1 MQENIQDGLQDNLQ
15 VKSADK
21 MGTMPINKLIITMA
35 LPMIIS
41 MLVQAMY
48 NIVDS
53 VFVAGV
59 SYNAFTALS
68 LAFPWQNLMIAVSV
82 GTGVGVN
89 ALLSKSLGEGNYERA
104 NKVAGN
110 SIVLAVL
117 SSLVFVILGL
127 TASQVYFEFQVK
139 FSQGI
144 AQEAVDEV
152 IAAGKEYISICSTLS
167 IGIFMQVCFERL
179 LQATGKTKFVMISQM
194 AGAIT
199 NIVLD
204 YVFIK
209 ICGWGVAGAA
219 YATVIG
225 QCLGAALA
233 AIFCVRFNKDI
244 HFHIKYLKL
253 SGKVL
258 SAVYKVGVP
267 SIIMSA
273 IGSLMVFLMNLIL
286 IRFEGVGMDAV
297 TIFGV
302 YFKLMSMVFMP
313 VFGLNNGIVPIIAYN
328 FGAKQHERIKKTTDL
343 SLIYA
348 TAIMAIGFLIM
359 QIEPSSLILLMLNN
373 FSLKNVTPEMQ
384 TLVDSMGITAFRV
397 MSISWLFAG
406 ASIVCSSVIQAVGK
420 GVMSLFISLMR
431 QLIVLLPVAYLLS
444 LTGKLN
450 AVWWSFPIAEVVALI
465 ASVIFLGVTIKFIK
479 RYTESG
485 EGQALYEGAAE
496 DNRDTDAIE
505 AQSGKSKNADAQT
518 AQEDKEN
525 TEDNGE
531 FAFSQPLGIEKEN
544 KD

>member
-1 MQENIQDGLQDNLQ
+1 MQEDIKTAVQENLQ
-15 VKSADK
+15 AKSADK
-21 MGTMPINKLIITMA
+21 MGTMPVNKLIITMA
-35 LPMIIS
+35 LPMIVS

-53 VFVAGV
+53 IFVAGV

-68 LAFPWQNLMIAVSV
+68 LAFPWQNLMIAVAV

-89 ALLSKSLGEGNYERA
+89 ALLSKCLGEGNYERA
-104 NKVAGN
+104 NRVAGN
-110 SIVLAVL
+110 SIVLAIL
-117 SSLVFVILGL
+117 SSLVFVILGF
-127 TASQVYFEFQVK
+127 TASEVFFEFQVK

-144 AQEAVDEV
+144 AKEAVDEV
-152 IAAGKEYISICSTLS
+152 IAAGKEYISICSILS

-328 FGAKQHERIKKTTDL
+328 FGAKLHERIKKTTDL

-384 TLVDSMGITAFRV
+384 TLVDSIGISAFRV

-420 GVMSLFISLMR
+420 GVMSLMISLLR
-431 QLIVLLPVAYLLS
+431 QLIVLLPVAYFLS
-444 LTGKLN
+444 LTGNLN

-465 ASVIFLGVTIKFIK
+465 VSVIFLGLTIKFIK

-485 EGQALYEGAAE
+485 KDVALYA
-496 DNRDTDAIE
+496 NT
-505 AQSGKSKNADAQT
+505 ADS
-518 AQEDKEN
+518 EKIEN
-525 TEDNGE
+525 TEEQTTREENSQTEILQDFDENTQDIQVE
-531 FAFSQPLGIEKEN
+531 TSSQPFATQKEN
-544 KD
+544 KA

>member
-1 MQENIQDGLQDNLQ
+1 MEENIQI
-15 VKSADK
+15 KSADK
-21 MGTMPINKLIITMA
+21 MGTMPVNKLIVTMA
-35 LPMIIS
+35 LPMIVS

-53 VFVAGV
+53 IFVAGV

-68 LAFPWQNLMIAVSV
+68 LAFPWQNLMIAVAV

-89 ALLSKSLGEGNYERA
+89 ALLSKSLGEGNYDRA
-104 NKVAGN
+104 NRVAGN
-110 SIVLAVL
+110 SIILAIL
-117 SSLVFVILGL
+117 SSLVFVILGFTL
-127 TASQVYFEFQVK
+127 SETFFEFQVK

-144 AQEAVDEV
+144 AEEAVSEV
-152 IAAGKEYISICSTLS
+152 VAAGKEYISICSIIS

-194 AGAIT
+194 TGAVT

-244 HFHIKYLKL
+244 HFHVKYLKL

-258 SAVYKVGVP
+258 AATYKVGVP

-286 IRFEGVGMDAV
+286 IRFEGIGMDAV

-328 FGAKQHERIKKTTDL
+328 FGAKQHERIKKTTNL

-384 TLVDSMGITAFRV
+384 TLVDTIGISAFRI

-420 GVMSLFISLMR
+420 GVTSLMISLMR

-450 AVWWSFPIAEVVALI
+450 AVWWSFPIAEAAALVV
-465 ASVIFLGVTIKFIK
+465 SVICLGVTIKYIK
-479 RYTESG
+479 RCTEEDPALGVEGLSTDAAVQTESV
-485 EGQALYEGAAE
+485 AE
-496 DNRDTDAIE
+496 SEN
-505 AQSGKSKNADAQT
+505 S
-518 AQEDKEN
+518 N
-525 TEDNGE
+525 TEIDCGNTSE
-531 FAFSQPLGIEKEN
+531 GISDVQSDEA
-544 KD
+544 DIG

>member
-1 MQENIQDGLQDNLQ
+1 MQEDIKTAVQENLQ
-15 VKSADK
+15 AKSADK
-21 MGTMPINKLIITMA
+21 MGTMPVNKLIITMA
-35 LPMIIS
+35 LPMIVS

-53 VFVAGV
+53 IFVAGV

-68 LAFPWQNLMIAVSV
+68 LAFPWQNLMIAVAV

-104 NKVAGN
+104 NRVAGN
-110 SIVLAVL
+110 SIVLAIL
-117 SSLVFVILGL
+117 SSLVFVILGF
-127 TASQVYFEFQVK
+127 TASEVFFEFQVK

-144 AQEAVDEV
+144 AKEAVDEV
-152 IAAGKEYISICSTLS
+152 IAAGKEYISICSILS

-328 FGAKQHERIKKTTDL
+328 FGAKLHERIKKTTDL

-384 TLVDSMGITAFRV
+384 TLVDSIGISAFRV

-420 GVMSLFISLMR
+420 GVMSLMISLLR
-431 QLIVLLPVAYLLS
+431 QLIVLLPVAYFLS
-444 LTGKLN
+444 LTGNLN

-465 ASVIFLGVTIKFIK
+465 VSVIFLGLTIKFIK

-485 EGQALYEGAAE
+485 KDVALYA
-496 DNRDTDAIE
+496 NT
-505 AQSGKSKNADAQT
+505 ADS
-518 AQEDKEN
+518 EKIEN
-525 TEDNGE
+525 TEEQTTREENSQTEILQDFDENTQDIQVE
-531 FAFSQPLGIEKEN
+531 TSSQPFATQKEN
-544 KD
+544 KA

>member
-1 MQENIQDGLQDNLQ
+1 MKKNLQ
-15 VKSADK
+15 AKSADK
-21 MGTMPINKLIITMA
+21 MGTMPVNKLIITMA
-35 LPMIIS
+35 LPMIVS

-53 VFVAGV
+53 IFVAGV

-68 LAFPWQNLMIAVSV
+68 LAFPWQNLMIAVAV

-104 NKVAGN
+104 NRVAGN
-110 SIVLAVL
+110 SIVLAIL
-117 SSLVFVILGL
+117 SSLVFVILGF
-127 TASQVYFEFQVK
+127 TASEVFFEFQVK

-144 AQEAVDEV
+144 AKEAVDEV
-152 IAAGKEYISICSTLS
+152 IAAGKEYISICSILS

-225 QCLGAALA
+225 QCLGAAMA

-328 FGAKQHERIKKTTDL
+328 FGAKLHERIKKTTDL

-373 FSLKNVTPEMQ
+373 FSLKNVTSEMQ
-384 TLVDSMGITAFRV
+384 TLVDSMGISAFRV

-420 GVMSLFISLMR
+420 GVMSLMISLLR
-431 QLIVLLPVAYLLS
+431 QLIVLLPVAYFLS
-444 LTGKLN
+444 LTGNLN

-465 ASVIFLGVTIKFIK
+465 VSVIFLGLTIKFIK

-485 EGQALYEGAAE
+485 KDVALYA
-496 DNRDTDAIE
+496 N
-505 AQSGKSKNADAQT
+505 KADS
-518 AQEDKEN
+518 EKIEN
-525 TEDNGE
+525 TEAQTTREEN
-531 FAFSQPLGIEKEN
+531 SQTEILQDEKEN
-544 KD
+544 SQETQVEIFTQLLDTGKENKA

>member
-1 MQENIQDGLQDNLQ
+1 MQEDIKTAVQENLQ
-15 VKSADK
+15 AKSADK
-21 MGTMPINKLIITMA
+21 MGTMPVNKLIITMA
-35 LPMIIS
+35 LPMIVS

-53 VFVAGV
+53 IFVAGV

-68 LAFPWQNLMIAVSV
+68 LAFPWQNLMIAVAV

-104 NKVAGN
+104 NRVAGN
-110 SIVLAVL
+110 SIVLAIL
-117 SSLVFVILGL
+117 SSLVFVILGF
-127 TASQVYFEFQVK
+127 TASEVFFEFQVK

-144 AQEAVDEV
+144 AKEAVDEV
-152 IAAGKEYISICSTLS
+152 IAAGKEYISICSILS

-225 QCLGAALA
+225 QCLGAAMA

-328 FGAKQHERIKKTTDL
+328 FGAKLHERIKKTTDL

-384 TLVDSMGITAFRV
+384 TLVDSIGISAFRV

-420 GVMSLFISLMR
+420 GVMSLMISLLR
-431 QLIVLLPVAYLLS
+431 QLIVLLPVAYFLS
-444 LTGKLN
+444 LTGNLN

-465 ASVIFLGVTIKFIK
+465 VSVIFLGLTIKFIK

-485 EGQALYEGAAE
+485 KDVALYA
-496 DNRDTDAIE
+496 NT
-505 AQSGKSKNADAQT
+505 ADS
-518 AQEDKEN
+518 EKIEN
-525 TEDNGE
+525 TEEQTTREENSQTEILQDFDENTQDIQVE
-531 FAFSQPLGIEKEN
+531 TSSQPFATQKEN
-544 KD
+544 KA

>member
-1 MQENIQDGLQDNLQ
+1 MQENTQ
-15 VKSADK
+15 VKSSDR
-21 MGTMPINKLIITMA
+21 MGTMPINRLIISMA

-89 ALLSKSLGEGNYERA
+89 ALLSKSLGEGNGEKA

-110 SIVLAVL
+110 SIILAIL

-127 TASQVYFEFQVK
+127 TVSELYFKFQVQ

-152 IAAGKEYISICSTLS
+152 VSAGKEYISICSVFS

-179 LQATGKTKFVMISQM
+179 LQSTGKTKFVMISQII
-194 AGAIT
+194 GAVT

-225 QCLGAALA
+225 QCLGASFAGF
-233 AIFCVRFNKDI
+233 FCIKLDKDI
-244 HFHIKYLKL
+244 SYKAKYLKL
-253 SGKVL
+253 SKSIIAGI
-258 SAVYKVGVP
+258 YKVGVP

-286 IRFEGVGMDAV
+286 IRFEGIGMDAV

-328 FGAKQHERIKKTTDL
+328 FGAKQEDRIKKTSSL

-348 TAIMAIGFLIM
+348 TAIMAIGVLIM
-359 QIEPSSLILLMLNN
+359 QIAPSSLILLMLNN

-384 TLVDSMGITAFRV
+384 TLVDSIGISAFRI

-420 GVMSLFISLMR
+420 GVLSLIISLMR
-431 QLIVLLPVAYLLS
+431 QLVILLPVAYLLS
-444 LTGKLN
+444 LTGNLN
-450 AVWWSFPIAEVVALI
+450 AVWWSFPIAEFVSLI
-465 ASVIFLGVTIKFIK
+465 ASFVFLIMIIKFIK
-479 RYTESG
+479 EYAKDKTCR
-485 EGQALYEGAAE
+485 QE
-496 DNRDTDAIE
+496 DCQEEDELKLQEDVKEKEPLFEDDFPQN
-505 AQSGKSKNADAQT
+505 QDAQ
-518 AQEDKEN
+518 
-525 TEDNGE
+525 
-531 FAFSQPLGIEKEN
+531 
-544 KD
+544 

>member
-1 MQENIQDGLQDNLQ
+1 MQEDIKTAVQENLQ
-15 VKSADK
+15 AKSADK
-21 MGTMPINKLIITMA
+21 MGTMPVNKLIITMA
-35 LPMIIS
+35 LPMIVS

-53 VFVAGV
+53 IFVAGV

-68 LAFPWQNLMIAVSV
+68 LAFPWQNLMIAVAV

-104 NKVAGN
+104 NRVAGN
-110 SIVLAVL
+110 SIVLAIL
-117 SSLVFVILGL
+117 SSLVFVILGF
-127 TASQVYFEFQVK
+127 TASEVFFEFQVK

-144 AQEAVDEV
+144 AKEAVDEV
-152 IAAGKEYISICSTLS
+152 IAAGKEYISICSILS

-328 FGAKQHERIKKTTDL
+328 FGAKLHERIKKTTDL

-384 TLVDSMGITAFRV
+384 TLVDSIGISAFRV

-420 GVMSLFISLMR
+420 GVMSLMISLLR
-431 QLIVLLPVAYLLS
+431 QLIVLLPVAYFLS
-444 LTGKLN
+444 LTGNLN

-465 ASVIFLGVTIKFIK
+465 VSVIFLGLTIKFIK

-485 EGQALYEGAAE
+485 KDVALYA
-496 DNRDTDAIE
+496 NT
-505 AQSGKSKNADAQT
+505 ADS
-518 AQEDKEN
+518 EKIEN
-525 TEDNGE
+525 TEEQTTREENSQTEILQDFDENTQDIQVE
-531 FAFSQPLGIEKEN
+531 TFSQPFATQKEN
-544 KD
+544 KA

>member
-1 MQENIQDGLQDNLQ
+1 MQEDIKTAVQENLQ
-15 VKSADK
+15 AKSADK
-21 MGTMPINKLIITMA
+21 MGTMPVNKLIITMA
-35 LPMIIS
+35 LPMIVS

-53 VFVAGV
+53 IFVAGV

-68 LAFPWQNLMIAVSV
+68 LAFPWQNLMIAVAV

-104 NKVAGN
+104 NRVAGN
-110 SIVLAVL
+110 SIVLAIL
-117 SSLVFVILGL
+117 SSLVFVILGF
-127 TASQVYFEFQVK
+127 TASEVFFEFQVK

-144 AQEAVDEV
+144 AKEAVDEV
-152 IAAGKEYISICSTLS
+152 IAAGKEYISICSILS

-225 QCLGAALA
+225 QCLGAAMA
-233 AIFCVRFNKDI
+233 AIFCLRFNKDI

-328 FGAKQHERIKKTTDL
+328 FGAKLHERIKKTTDL

-384 TLVDSMGITAFRV
+384 TLVDSIGISAFRV

-420 GVMSLFISLMR
+420 GVMSLMISLLR
-431 QLIVLLPVAYLLS
+431 QLIVLLPVAYFLS
-444 LTGKLN
+444 LTGNLN

-465 ASVIFLGVTIKFIK
+465 VSVIFLGLTIKFIK

-485 EGQALYEGAAE
+485 KDVALYA
-496 DNRDTDAIE
+496 NT
-505 AQSGKSKNADAQT
+505 ADS
-518 AQEDKEN
+518 EKIEN
-525 TEDNGE
+525 TEEQTTREENSQTEILQDFDENTQDIQVE
-531 FAFSQPLGIEKEN
+531 TSSQPFATQKEN
-544 KD
+544 KA

>member
-1 MQENIQDGLQDNLQ
+1 MQEDIKAAAQENLQ
-15 VKSADK
+15 AKSADK
-21 MGTMPINKLIITMA
+21 MGTMPVNKLIITMA
-35 LPMIIS
+35 LPMIVS

-68 LAFPWQNLMIAVSV
+68 LAFPWQNLMIAVAV

-104 NKVAGN
+104 NRVAGN
-110 SIVLAVL
+110 SIVLAIL
-117 SSLVFVILGL
+117 SSLVFVILGFTL
-127 TASQVYFEFQVK
+127 SGTFFEFQVK

-144 AQEAVDEV
+144 AKEAVDEV
-152 IAAGKEYISICSTLS
+152 IEAGKEYISICSVIS

-209 ICGWGVAGAA
+209 IFGWGVAGAA

-233 AIFCVRFNKDI
+233 GIFCVRFNKDI

-328 FGAKQHERIKKTTDL
+328 FGAKQHERIKKTTNL

-384 TLVDSMGITAFRV
+384 TLVDSIGISAFRI

-420 GVMSLFISLMR
+420 GVMSLMISLMR
-431 QLIVLLPVAYLLS
+431 QLIILLPVAYFLS
-444 LTGKLN
+444 LTGNLN
-450 AVWWSFPIAEVVALI
+450 AVWWSFPIAEFIALI

-485 EGQALYEGAAE
+485 KDVALYA
-496 DNRDTDAIE
+496 NT
-505 AQSGKSKNADAQT
+505 ADSERA
-518 AQEDKEN
+518 EN
-525 TEDNGE
+525 TEAQTTREEKAQTETLQDEKENSQKVQVE
-531 FAFSQPLGIEKEN
+531 IFSQPFDTEKEN
-544 KD
+544 KA

>member
-1 MQENIQDGLQDNLQ
+1 MQEDIRAAAQENLQ
-15 VKSADK
+15 AKSADK
-21 MGTMPINKLIITMA
+21 MGTMPVNKLIITMA
-35 LPMIIS
+35 LPMIVS

-68 LAFPWQNLMIAVSV
+68 LAFPWQNLMIAVAV

-104 NKVAGN
+104 NRVAGN
-110 SIVLAVL
+110 SIVLAIL
-117 SSLVFVILGL
+117 SSLVFVILGFTL
-127 TASQVYFEFQVK
+127 SGTFFEFQVK

-144 AQEAVDEV
+144 AKEAVDEV
-152 IAAGKEYISICSTLS
+152 IAAGKEYISICSVIS

-233 AIFCVRFNKDI
+233 GIFCVRFNKDI

-258 SAVYKVGVP
+258 SAIYKVGVP

-286 IRFEGVGMDAV
+286 IRFESIGMDAV

-328 FGAKQHERIKKTTDL
+328 FGAKQHERIKKTTNL

-384 TLVDSMGITAFRV
+384 TLVDSMGITAFRI

-420 GVMSLFISLMR
+420 GVMSLMISLMR
-431 QLIVLLPVAYLLS
+431 QLIILLPVAYFLS
-444 LTGKLN
+444 LTGNLN
-450 AVWWSFPIAEVVALI
+450 AVWWSFPIAEFIALI

-485 EGQALYEGAAE
+485 KDVALYA
-496 DNRDTDAIE
+496 DT
-505 AQSGKSKNADAQT
+505 ADSERA
-518 AQEDKEN
+518 EN
-525 TEDNGE
+525 TEAQTTRE
-531 FAFSQPLGIEKEN
+531 EKA
-544 KD
+544 